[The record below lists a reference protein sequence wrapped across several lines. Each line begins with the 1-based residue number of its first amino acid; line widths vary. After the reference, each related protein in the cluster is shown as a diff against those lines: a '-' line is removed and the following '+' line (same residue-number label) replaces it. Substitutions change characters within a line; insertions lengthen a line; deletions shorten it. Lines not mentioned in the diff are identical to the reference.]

1 MSPYPYALRRPSR
14 SQEPKGSPKFS
25 THLFLHATACGL
37 RRTSTPS
44 PCRVLCVGFRGT
56 ETLAV
61 RNGDFEAV
69 PTFRVRGDPY
79 GLQDSLCTLRLPCS
93 PGLTAPD
100 SAAGATLDTGGWLT
114 LSRPGLSPSK
124 MRQTSWRDSASPG
137 SHHRRLTRVRRRA
150 GSCPPPP
157 ACPRA
162 ATSALAPARKC
173 GDKRAQQSVAT
184 ANRRLTRATDRP
196 HSGSCG

>member
-14 SQEPKGSPKFS
+14 SQEPKGPPKFS

-69 PTFRVRGDPY
+69 PTFRVRGDRY
-79 GLQDSLCTLRLPCS
+79 GLQDSLSTLRLPCS

-124 MRQTSWRDSASPG
+124 MRQTSWRDSASSG
-137 SHHRRLTRVRRRA
+137 SHHRRRSSRRDAGLARAGERHARGTGTPARASPAQRGKTPPQRRA
-150 GSCPPPP
+150 TIPS
-157 ACPRA
+157 PRP
-162 ATSALAPARKC
+162 LAR
-173 GDKRAQQSVAT
+173 V
-184 ANRRLTRATDRP
+184 NR
-196 HSGSCG
+196 